1 MSGPGY
7 VPLSRPTIED
17 EEIGSVVECL
27 RSGWLT
33 SGPKVLAFEAAFRT
47 RLGTAHA
54 VAVNSATAGLHL
66 ALAALGVGPGD
77 EVITTS
83 LTWPSTVNAIEL
95 LGARPVFAD
104 VVADSLLIDVDDLAR
119 RITDRTRAVLPVHYA
134 GAPADLDT
142 LHGIITDGAG
152 ADRVAADRPIAVLHD
167 AAHALGTVYKGREIG
182 GPQSLAGRDAAVF
195 SFHPIKN
202 ITTGEGGMVLT
213 QDDRL
218 AERVR
223 LLRFHGVTKDAWAR
237 REGRGP
243 AQYEVIEPGWK
254 YNMLDLQA
262 ALGIEQL
269 AKLDR
274 FNRDR
279 AELAARYDELLAGIS
294 EIRPIGRPPYQHDH
308 AWHLYVVRLDLDRL
322 PMDRDRFMHELAEEG
337 IGSGLHFSPV
347 HLHRYY
353 AEKYGYRLGDL
364 PVTEKAGA
372 AILSL
377 PLYPAMTFAQQDRVV
392 SAIKKI
398 ISVKAAS

>member
-1 MSGPGY
+1 MSACGF
-7 VPLSRPTIED
+7 VPLCQPTIGD
-17 EEIGSVVECL
+17 EEIGAVVECL

-33 SGPKVLAFEAAFRT
+33 SGPRVLAFEAAFRA
-47 RLGTAHA
+47 RLGVRHA

-66 ALAALGVGPGD
+66 VLAASGVGPGD
-77 EVITTS
+77 EVITPS
-83 LTWPSTVNAIEL
+83 LTWPSAVNAIEL

-104 VVADSLLIDVDDLAR
+104 VLRDNLLIDSEDVAR
-119 RITDRTRAVLPVHYA
+119 RITERTRAVIPIHYA

-142 LHGIITDGAG
+142 LRSI
-152 ADRVAADRPIAVLHD
+152 VAASPIVILHD
-167 AAHALGTVYKGREIG
+167 AAHALGTVYKGQEIG
-182 GPQSLAGRDAAVF
+182 TDQTMAECDATVF

-213 QDDRL
+213 QDDLIAQRL
-218 AERVR
+218 R

-237 REGRGP
+237 YED
-243 AQYEVIEPGWK
+243 QDTTHYEVVEPGWK

-262 ALGIEQL
+262 ALGIVQL

-274 FNRDR
+274 FNRNR

-308 AWHLYVVRLDLDRL
+308 AWHLYVVKLDLDRL
-322 PMDRDRFMHELAEEG
+322 PMDRDGFMRALAEEG
-337 IGSGLHFSPV
+337 VGSGWHFSPV

-353 AEKYGYRLGDL
+353 AEKYGYRVGAL
-364 PVTEKAGA
+364 PVTEQAGA

-377 PLYPAMTFAQQDRVV
+377 PLYPTMTCAKQNQVV
-392 SAIKKI
+392 AAIKRVI
-398 ISVKAAS
+398 LVERPS

>member
-1 MSGPGY
+1 MNARGF
-7 VPLSRPTIED
+7 VPLSRPTIGD
-17 EEIGSVVECL
+17 EEIGSVVDCL

-33 SGPKVLAFEAAFRT
+33 SGPKVLSFEAAFCA
-47 RLGTAHA
+47 RLGVRHA

-66 ALAALGVGPGD
+66 SLAAIGVGPGD
-77 EVITTS
+77 EVITAS
-83 LTWPSTVNAIEL
+83 LTWPSAVNAIEL
-95 LGARPVFAD
+95 MGARPVFVD
-104 VVADSLLIDVDDLAR
+104 VVPDSLLIDIGDVAR
-119 RITDRTRAVLPVHYA
+119 RITERTRAVIPVHYA
-134 GAPADLDT
+134 GAPADLET
-142 LHGIITDGAG
+142 LDSVI
-152 ADRVAADRPIAVLHD
+152 ADSPVVVLHD

-182 GPQSLAGRDAAVF
+182 AYQSLAERDATVF

-213 QDDRL
+213 QNDRL
-218 AERVR
+218 AQRLR

-237 REGRGP
+237 REGRGT
-243 AQYEVIEPGWK
+243 AHYEVIEPGWK

-279 AELAARYDELLAGIS
+279 AELAARYDELLAGMS

-322 PMDRDRFMHELAEEG
+322 PMGRDRFMHALVEEG
-337 IGSGLHFSPV
+337 VGSGLHFSPV

-353 AEKYGYRLGDL
+353 AEKYEYRVGDL
-364 PVTEKAGA
+364 PVTEEAGET
-372 AILSL
+372 ILSL
-377 PLYPAMTFAQQDRVV
+377 PLYPAMTYAQQNHVV
-392 SAIKKI
+392 WAVKKI
-398 ISVKAAS
+398 ISGGRTS

>member
-1 MSGPGY
+1 MSARGF
-7 VPLSRPTIED
+7 VPLSRPTIEE
-17 EEIGSVVECL
+17 EEIGSVVDCL

-33 SGPKVLAFEAAFRT
+33 SGPKVLAFESAFRA
-47 RLGTAHA
+47 RLGVRHA

-66 ALAALGVGPGD
+66 TLAAIGIGPGD

-104 VVADSLLIDVDDLAR
+104 VVPDGLLIDIQDVAR
-119 RITDRTRAVLPVHYA
+119 RITDRTRAVIPVHYA
-134 GAPADLDT
+134 GAPVDLDV
-142 LHGIITDGAG
+142 LDSVI
-152 ADRVAADRPIAVLHD
+152 ADSPIVVLHD
-167 AAHALGTVYKGREIG
+167 AAHALGTVYKRREIG
-182 GPQSLAGRDAAVF
+182 AHQTSAERDATVF

-213 QDDRL
+213 QDGRL
-218 AERVR
+218 AERLR
-223 LLRFHGVTKDAWAR
+223 LLRFHGVTKDAWTH
-237 REGRGP
+237 REGQGS
-243 AQYEVIEPGWK
+243 AHYEVIEPGWK

-274 FNRDR
+274 FNHDR

-294 EIRPIGRPPYQHDH
+294 EIRPIGRPQYQHDH
-308 AWHLYVVRLDLDRL
+308 AWHLYVVKLDLDRL
-322 PMDRDRFMHELAEEG
+322 PMDRDQFMRALAEEG
-337 IGSGLHFSPV
+337 VGSGLHFSPV

-353 AEKYGYRLGDL
+353 AEKYGYRVGDL
-364 PVTEKAGA
+364 PVTETAGE

-377 PLYPAMTFAQQDRVV
+377 PLYPAMTYVQQDQVV
-392 SAIKKI
+392 SAVKKV
-398 ISVKAAS
+398 ISVETTS

>member
-1 MSGPGY
+1 MSARGV
-7 VPLSRPTIED
+7 VPLSQPTIGD
-17 EEIGSVVECL
+17 EEIGSVVDCL

-33 SGPKVLAFEAAFRT
+33 SGPKVLAFEAAFRA
-47 RLGTAHA
+47 RLGVPHA

-66 ALAALGVGPGD
+66 TLAANGVGPGD

-104 VVADSLLIDVDDLAR
+104 VVPDSLLIDIDDVAR
-119 RITDRTRAVLPVHYA
+119 RITERTCAVIPVHYA
-134 GAPADLDT
+134 GAPADLDA
-142 LHGIITDGAG
+142 LDSVISG
-152 ADRVAADRPIAVLHD
+152 RPIVVLHD
-167 AAHALGTVYKGREIG
+167 AAHALGTLYKGREIG
-182 GPQSLAGRDAAVF
+182 AHPTSDERGATVF

-218 AERVR
+218 AQRLR

-237 REGRGP
+237 HEGQGT
-243 AQYEVIEPGWK
+243 AHYEVIEPGWK

-274 FNRDR
+274 FNQDR
-279 AELAARYDELLAGIS
+279 AERAARYDELFEGIG
-294 EIRPIGRPPYQHDH
+294 EIWPIGRPPYQHDH
-308 AWHLYVVRLDLDRL
+308 AWHLYVVRLGLDRL
-322 PMDRDRFMHELAEEG
+322 PMGRDQFIRALAEEG
-337 IGSGLHFSPV
+337 VGSGLHFSPV

-353 AEKYGYRLGDL
+353 AEKYGYRMGDL
-364 PVTEKAGA
+364 PVTEQAGE

-377 PLYPAMTFAQQDRVV
+377 PLYPAMTGAQQDHVV
-392 SAIKKI
+392 SAVKKI
-398 ISVKAAS
+398 LAAETPS